1 MKNIFLVFVK
11 DDGENCD
18 SQSFA
23 GAFTSITGAVKAC
36 EEHAKLQTDEEEG
49 KQELSGEDKTSLTLY
64 GCTQGRVE
72 NYCITKE
79 QVNSERLFPE
89 PLNF

>member
-1 MKNIFLVFVK
+1 MKNIYLVFVK

-23 GAFTSITGAVKAC
+23 GAFTSITGAIKAC
-36 EEHAKLQTDEEEG
+36 EEHAKGGIAEAEG
-49 KQELSGEDKTSLTLY
+49 MQELSGDEIQNLY
-64 GCTQGRVE
+64 NYGRTMNRVE
-72 NYCITKE
+72 NYHIQKE
-79 QVNSERLFPE
+79 SVNTPNLFPE

>member
-23 GAFTSITGAVKAC
+23 GAFTSITGAIKAC
-36 EEHAKLQTDEEEG
+36 EEHAKGGIAEAEG
-49 KQELSGEDKTSLTLY
+49 MQELSGEDKTSLTLY

-79 QVNSERLFPE
+79 QVNSERLFSE